1 MLHLEG
7 TEEHAELTYIIRD
20 HDLEKLLH
28 RFEIAELTAE
38 RINKE
43 IGSNVITLQCEKDS
57 YRNMKPELDKH
68 PEVTQRIVEVYKEL
82 GLEYEFEPI
91 RGGTDGAHL
100 TYRGLPC
107 PNLATGDYNCHGRFE
122 YVDVDEMK
130 KMIEVVYKIVTK

>member
-1 MLHLEG
+1 MSA
-7 TEEHAELTYIIRD
+7 TSKD
-20 HDLEKLLH
+20 KKKKLLD
-28 RFEIAELTAE
+28 
-38 RINKE
+38 
-43 IGSNVITLQCEKDS
+43 EKRLVDS
-57 YRNMKPELDKH
+57 FRYASCG
-68 PEVTQRIVEVYKEL
+68 IVEAYKEL
-82 GLEYEFEPI
+82 GLEYAFEPI

>member
-1 MLHLEG
+1 
-7 TEEHAELTYIIRD
+7 
-20 HDLEKLLH
+20 
-28 RFEIAELTAE
+28 
-38 RINKE
+38 
-43 IGSNVITLQCEKDS
+43 
-57 YRNMKPELDKH
+57 MKPELDKH
-68 PEVTQRIVEVYKEL
+68 PEVTQRIVEAYKEL

-130 KMIEVVYKIVTK
+130 KMIEVVYKLNKIKSGIVSFWLTSTFFILILNKLQDLFSCNS